1 MTGVS
6 TEDNGDGDPR
16 RTIELLWGVS
26 APPKRGPKPKLATA
40 DVVRAAIALA
50 DADGIDAVTIR
61 RVAEQL
67 GVSPMSLYTYVPG
80 RAELLDLMIDHAH
93 GELPV
98 PEPNGWRETL
108 TAIAEAQWELF
119 HRHPWLLQVTTSRSA
134 LGPHSF
140 AKYEHELRAVEGIGL
155 DDVEMDA
162 VVSLVTGL
170 VRTTARSSL
179 DNARL
184 VRTSGMTDAQWWER
198 AAPVLAGIPAAD
210 AAHYPISSR
219 VGTAAGQAHDAA
231 ENPAYTFRF
240 GLTRILDGI
249 ELLVDARRSEP
260 QRRE

>member
-1 MTGVS
+1 M
-6 TEDNGDGDPR
+6 
-16 RTIELLWGVS
+16 
-26 APPKRGPKPKLATA
+26 
-40 DVVRAAIALA
+40 RAAVALA

-93 GELPV
+93 GELTP
-98 PEPNGWRETL
+98 PAGGLGWRAAL
-108 TAIAEAQWELF
+108 TAIAEGQWALF

-155 DDVEMDA
+155 GDVEMDA
-162 VVSLVTGL
+162 VVTVITGL
-170 VRTTARSSL
+170 TRATARSSL

-184 VRTSGMTDAQWWER
+184 VRASGLTDAQWWER

-210 AAHYPISSR
+210 AAHYPLSAR
-219 VGTAAGQAHDAA
+219 VGAAAGQVHNAA

-240 GLTRILDGI
+240 GLARVLDGI
-249 ELLVDARRSEP
+249 EALVSER
-260 QRRE
+260 QQ

>member
-16 RTIELLWGVS
+16 RAIELLWGVS
-26 APPKRGPKPKLATA
+26 APPRRGPKPKLSTA
-40 DVVRAAIALA
+40 DVVRAAVTLA
-50 DADGIDAVTIR
+50 DADGIEAVTIR
-61 RVAEQL
+61 GVAEHL

-80 RAELLDLMIDHAH
+80 RAELLDLMIDHVH
-93 GELPV
+93 GELPA
-98 PEPNGWRETL
+98 PAAGLGWRAAL
-108 TAIAEAQWELF
+108 TGIAENLWALF
-119 HRHPWLLQVTTSRSA
+119 HAHPWLLQVTTSRSA

-140 AKYEHELRAVEGIGL
+140 AKYENELRAVEGIGL

-184 VRTSGMTDAQWWER
+184 VRTSGLTDAQWWER

-219 VGTAAGQAHDAA
+219 VGQAAGEAHNAA

-240 GLTRILDGI
+240 GLARVLDGI
-249 ELLVDARRSEP
+249 EALVSER
-260 QRRE
+260 QR

>member
-1 MTGVS
+1 MSGVS
-6 TEDNGDGDPR
+6 TEDNGGGDPR
-16 RTIELLWGVS
+16 RAIELLWGVS
-26 APPKRGPKPKLATA
+26 APARRGPKPKLTTA
-40 DVVRAAIALA
+40 DVVKAAVALA
-50 DADGIDAVTIR
+50 DADAIDAVTIR

-98 PEPNGWRETL
+98 PDPDLGWREAL
-108 TAIAEAQWELF
+108 TATADGQWALF

-162 VVSLVTGL
+162 AIGLVTGL

-179 DNARL
+179 DAARL

-210 AAHYPISSR
+210 AAHYPLASR
-219 VGTAAGQAHDAA
+219 VGQAAGETHNAA
-231 ENPAYTFRF
+231 EDPAYTFRF
-240 GLTRILDGI
+240 GLARVLDGI
-249 ELLVDARRSEP
+249 EALVSER
-260 QRRE
+260 QQ

>member
-1 MTGVS
+1 MTGVR
-6 TEDNGDGDPR
+6 TQDNGDGDPR
-16 RTIELLWGVS
+16 RAIELLWGVS
-26 APPKRGPKPKLATA
+26 APPRRGPKPKLAPA
-40 DVVRAAIALA
+40 DVVRAAVALA
-50 DADGIDAVTIR
+50 DADGIEAVTIR

-93 GELPV
+93 GELTA
-98 PEPNGWRETL
+98 PEDGLGWRAAL
-108 TAIAEAQWELF
+108 TAIADDQWALY

-155 DDVEMDA
+155 GDVEMDA
-162 VVSLVTGL
+162 VVGLVTGL

-184 VRTSGMTDAQWWER
+184 VRSSGLTDAQWWER
-198 AAPVLAGIPAAD
+198 AGPALAGIPAAD
-210 AAHYPISSR
+210 PAHFPISNR
-219 VGTAAGQAHDAA
+219 VGTAAGEFHNAA

-240 GLTRILDGI
+240 GLARVLDGI
-249 ELLVDARRSEP
+249 EALIGTRS
-260 QRRE
+260 RS

>member
-1 MTGVS
+1 MSGVS
-6 TEDNGDGDPR
+6 TEENGGGDPR
-16 RTIELLWGVS
+16 RVIELLWGVPG
-26 APPKRGPKPKLATA
+26 PPRRGPKPKLTTA
-40 DVVRAAIALA
+40 DVVRTAVALA
-50 DADGIDAVTIR
+50 DADSIDAVTIR

-98 PEPNGWRETL
+98 PDPGLGWRAAL
-108 TAIAEAQWELF
+108 TVIAEDLWALF
-119 HRHPWLLQVTTSRSA
+119 HRHPWLLQVTTTRSA

-170 VRTTARSSL
+170 VRGTARSSL
-179 DNARL
+179 DAARL

-198 AAPVLAGIPAAD
+198 AGPVLAGIPAA
-210 AAHYPISSR
+210 APAHYPLSSR
-219 VGTAAGQAHDAA
+219 VGQAAGEAHNAA
-231 ENPAYTFRF
+231 EDPAFIFRF
-240 GLTRILDGI
+240 GLARVLDGI
-249 ELLVDARRSEP
+249 ETLVSER
-260 QRRE
+260 QQ